1 LPCPKDNARH
11 NQAIVIFGGSE
22 VSVKVEDLSEEELA
36 VLIRGAVEDALADVL
51 GFTDPDAGLDLRPEV
66 RQRLLESARR
76 VQAGERG
83 SSLEDVARRL
93 RRAP

>member
-1 LPCPKDNARH
+1 VRH
-11 NQAIVIFGGSE
+11 NGQAITVLARSE
-22 VSVKVEDLSEEELA
+22 VSVKVKDLSEEELA

-51 GFTDPDAGLDLRPEV
+51 GFTDPDAGLDLRQEV

-83 SSLEDVARRL
+83 SPLEDVARHVRET
-93 RRAP
+93 P

>member
-1 LPCPKDNARH
+1 M
-11 NQAIVIFGGSE
+11 
-22 VSVKVEDLSEEELA
+22 KVEDLSEEELA

-51 GFTDPDAGLDLRPEV
+51 GFTDPDDRLDLRPEV

-76 VQAGERG
+76 VETGERG
-83 SSLEDVARRL
+83 VPLEDVARRL